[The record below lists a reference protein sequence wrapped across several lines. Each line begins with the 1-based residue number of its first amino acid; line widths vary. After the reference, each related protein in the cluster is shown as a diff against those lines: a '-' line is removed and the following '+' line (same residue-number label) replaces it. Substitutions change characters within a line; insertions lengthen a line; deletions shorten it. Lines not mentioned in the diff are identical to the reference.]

1 MDMSQKDM
9 SQKDMSQ
16 KDMAQKDIAAE
27 RTLRLHNTYF
37 IPAITGHQA
46 FHRVFERGNAMGS
59 ADLGGLHPRGHFG
72 RHFRDQRVWVLGLLA
87 AVMAVAGILA
97 PLVWARPQQQ
107 NRDERN
113 ISLLVA
119 HLMDRDHLSDLRV
132 DDKTSQRAFEKFI
145 ESLDAMKLF
154 FLQSD
159 IDEFSRERF
168 SIDDYVKKGE
178 LGWARKVFDRFLQ
191 RVKERIAVAQQYVD
205 AEHNFTLDETM
216 VRDPDKMVYATSV
229 AEANERW
236 RKRVK
241 YDMLLQITDD
251 VTQEEA
257 IEKLHKR
264 YRSIRRNWEQTDS
277 DELLEMFLSAL
288 TMSFDPHSSYMS
300 PNTLEN
306 FTIQMRLEL
315 NGIGASLQSQYGET
329 IVKRLVPGGAADK
342 DGRLAIDDVITG
354 VAQGNSEDFTDIVEM
369 KINDV
374 VQLIR
379 GKPGTVVR
387 LEVMPA
393 DKSGRKVYD
402 ITRARIE
409 LKDSEARSEI
419 IERGSG
425 ASDQSNA
432 AKPTGKVVEKPV
444 ADGTV
449 RKIGIISLPSFYMDM
464 EGRRSGNP
472 NYKSTSRD
480 VRMLLEDFNRQRVDL
495 VVMDL
500 RFNGGGSLPESV
512 QTTGLFVDQGPIV
525 QVKLPT
531 GQIQPYPDDVPGM
544 VWSGP
549 LMVLINKFSASA
561 SEIFAGA
568 IQDYGRGIVVGD
580 HATHGKGTVQQLNE
594 LGAKIMPVHPPN
606 YGALKMT
613 IQQFYRPG
621 GDSTQN
627 RGVVS
632 DLELPYRTTY
642 LEGIGESDLDYAL
655 EFDQVAPL
663 PHINYPNASAQ
674 VISELIQRSE
684 QRREKSE
691 FFVEE
696 RRRIDKLLQR
706 QAEATVTLNKEK
718 FLAEREE
725 INSEKDKEEIF
736 DELQEDDRPVF
747 PLADGNPIAPYNEE
761 VVAIAL
767 DYIELLGGNRV
778 AVAR

>member
-1 MDMSQKDM
+1 
-9 SQKDMSQ
+9 
-16 KDMAQKDIAAE
+16 
-27 RTLRLHNTYF
+27 
-37 IPAITGHQA
+37 
-46 FHRVFERGNAMGS
+46 MGS
-59 ADLGGLHPRGHFG
+59 ANLGRVLLR
-72 RHFRDQRVWVLGLLA
+72 RRVWGLSLLA
-87 AVMAVAGILA
+87 AVTATAGIVA
-97 PLVWARPQQQ
+97 PLVWARPQEQ
-107 NRDERN
+107 NRNERN

-119 HLMDRDHLSDLRV
+119 HLMDRDHLSDLQV
-132 DDKTSQRAFEKFI
+132 NDETSQRAFEKFI
-145 ESLDAMKLF
+145 ESLDARKEF

-159 IDEFSRERF
+159 VDEFARERF
-168 SIDDYVKKGE
+168 SIDDYVKQGK
-178 LGWARKVFDRFLQ
+178 LHWPRKVFDRFLQ
-191 RVKERIAVAQQYVD
+191 RVKERIAVAQQFVD
-205 AEHNFTLDETM
+205 AEHDYTLDETM
-216 VRDPDKMVYATSV
+216 IRDPEKMLYPKSME
-229 AEANERW
+229 EANDRW

-241 YDMLLQITDD
+241 FELMLQLTDD
-251 VTQEEA
+251 VPQDEA

-264 YRSIRRNWEQTDS
+264 YRSIRRNWEQTNS
-277 DELLEMFLSAL
+277 DELLEYFLSAL
-288 TMSFDPHSSYMS
+288 TMSFDPHSSYMAPS
-300 PNTLEN
+300 TLEN

-342 DGRLAIDDVITG
+342 DGRLKIDDVITG
-354 VAQGNSEDFTDIVEM
+354 VAQGTAGEFTDIVEM

-379 GKPGTVVR
+379 GKPGTIVR
-387 LEVMPA
+387 LEVMPG

-419 IERGSG
+419 IERGPESEGAQAVTEPSG
-425 ASDQSNA
+425 Q
-432 AKPTGKVVEKPV
+432 VVEHPIT
-444 ADGTV
+444 DGTTK
-449 RKIGIISLPSFYMDM
+449 KIGIISLPSFYMDM
-464 EGRRSGNP
+464 EGRRAGNP

-480 VRMLLEDFNRQRVDL
+480 VRMLLEGFNRQGVDL

-531 GQIQPYPDDVPGM
+531 GQIQPYPDEEAGM

-549 LMVLINKFSASA
+549 LVVLINKFSASA

-594 LGAKIMPVHPPN
+594 LGPKIMPVHPPN

-632 DLELPYRTTY
+632 DIELPYRTTF

-663 PHINYPNASAQ
+663 PHINYRNASAQ
-674 VISELIQRSE
+674 IISELTANSE
-684 QRREKSE
+684 KRRAKSKFFIEEK
-691 FFVEE
+691 
-696 RRRIDKLLQR
+696 RKIDQLLQR

-736 DELQEDDRPVF
+736 DELQEEDRPVF
-747 PLADGNPIAPYNEE
+747 PLGDKNPIAPYNEE
-761 VVAIAL
+761 VIAIAL

-778 AVAR
+778 AVVR